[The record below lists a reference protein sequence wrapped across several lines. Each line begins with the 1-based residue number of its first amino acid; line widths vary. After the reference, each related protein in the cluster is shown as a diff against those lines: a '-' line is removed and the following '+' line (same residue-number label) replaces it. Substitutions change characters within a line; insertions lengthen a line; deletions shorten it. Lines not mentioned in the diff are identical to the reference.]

1 MQVNLDAPERAAPF
15 HHCRVEVRC
24 EIAIAFRLPSPL
36 IKAMVAGSSI
46 EMQSH
51 KTFPLGVQTT
61 SARWPI
67 ANCGCVPMPI
77 TPGSYWR
84 YELKCPAVRAASVV
98 QVCPRGGT
106 YCRSSS
112 QITHCRGATLLGV
125 YWVPQAV
132 QMNASISLFREH
144 ALLCTLIIDRPRPA
158 SLGFTRRKMRNG
170 VGSPKGCNQKGRD
183 L

>member
-1 MQVNLDAPERAAPF
+1 MKVNRDPAERAAPF
-15 HHCRVEVRC
+15 HHCCIEVRMRYSDSLQAT
-24 EIAIAFRLPSPL
+24 EPVDQGNGRRVQHRNA
-36 IKAMVAGSSI
+36 V
-46 EMQSH
+46 

-67 ANCGCVPMPI
+67 AKGGCVPMPI

-84 YELKCPAVRAASVV
+84 YELKCPAASAASVV

-112 QITHCRGATLLGV
+112 QMRHSRGATLLGV

-132 QMNASISLFREH
+132 QINASI
-144 ALLCTLIIDRPRPA
+144 
-158 SLGFTRRKMRNG
+158 
-170 VGSPKGCNQKGRD
+170 
-183 L
+183 

>member
-1 MQVNLDAPERAAPF
+1 MQVNRDAPERAAPF
-15 HHCRVEVRC
+15 HHCRVEVWMRDSDSLQ
-24 EIAIAFRLPSPL
+24 ATGL
-36 IKAMVAGSSI
+36 IKAVVAGSSI

-51 KTFPLGVQTT
+51 KTFPLGVETT

-84 YELKCPAVRAASVV
+84 DELKCPPVRAAGVV
-98 QVCPRGGT
+98 QGFPRGGT

-112 QITHCRGATLLGV
+112 QISHCRGATLLGV

-132 QMNASISLFREH
+132 QMNGSISLFREH
-144 ALLCTLIIDRPRPA
+144 ALHALIIDRPRPA
-158 SLGFTRRKMRNG
+158 SLGFTRRENDKSGRFAGAVASG
-170 VGSPKGCNQKGRD
+170 VGIW
-183 L
+183 

>member
-1 MQVNLDAPERAAPF
+1 
-15 HHCRVEVRC
+15 
-24 EIAIAFRLPSPL
+24 IA
-36 IKAMVAGSSI
+36 
-46 EMQSH
+46 MQSH

-84 YELKCPAVRAASVV
+84 DGLQGPAIWAASGVHV
-98 QVCPRGGT
+98 WAAGGAE
-106 YCRSSS
+106 CRSFL
-112 QITHCRGATLLGV
+112 QISHCRRATLLGV

-144 ALLCTLIIDRPRPA
+144 MVYAR
-158 SLGFTRRKMRNG
+158 
-170 VGSPKGCNQKGRD
+170 
-183 L
+183 

>member
-1 MQVNLDAPERAAPF
+1 G
-15 HHCRVEVRC
+15 C

-84 YELKCPAVRAASVV
+84 YELKCPAIRAASVV
-98 QVCPRGGT
+98 QGCPRVEITAALLRKLRIAAARHCSACIGCAGSANERFHISVPGT
-106 YCRSSS
+106 Y
-112 QITHCRGATLLGV
+112 G
-125 YWVPQAV
+125 
-132 QMNASISLFREH
+132 
-144 ALLCTLIIDRPRPA
+144 LCTLIIDRPRPA
-158 SLGFTRRKMRNG
+158 SLAGILPVKRNG
-170 VGSPKGCNQKGRD
+170 DAAVSF
-183 L
+183 